1 MQRAGY
7 RRKTRKVSAEDEN
20 SCVRVW
26 SNVLVLYGT
35 QECVAR
41 SQKVHLLSAQNGVSR
56 LKRAAAY
63 FLLQRYRSARQS
75 PVKCILGSAA
85 RSLKNVSS
93 LGLRKHS
100 RICGQQSKMA
110 FQG

>member
-1 MQRAGY
+1 VQRAGY
-7 RRKTRKVSAEDEN
+7 RRGTQKVSAEGE
-20 SCVRVW
+20 R
-26 SNVLVLYGT
+26 SNVLYCMHNTLQSAQAAKKKMHRV
-35 QECVAR
+35 
-41 SQKVHLLSAQNGVSR
+41 SAQNEDSR
-56 LKRAAAY
+56 FKQAAAN

-100 RICGQQSKMA
+100 RICGQRSKMA